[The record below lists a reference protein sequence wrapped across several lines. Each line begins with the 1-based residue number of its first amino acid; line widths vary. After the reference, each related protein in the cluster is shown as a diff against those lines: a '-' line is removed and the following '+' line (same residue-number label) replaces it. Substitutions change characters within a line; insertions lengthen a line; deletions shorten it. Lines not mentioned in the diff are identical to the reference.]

1 MFCLYFYFL
10 ILRTT
15 CIGTKYMTWKRNM
28 TWQCIRK
35 VWKLNMQGN
44 SWGKSWP
51 VSTSMGTLAHDEMRA
66 DLRFIMKLL
75 IEKETRSDKAHE
87 KYENW
92 TRRATAGG
100 KADPRTAVTTVVDF
114 TALSPATWAT
124 AKIAMH
130 LLATQKKHCYRW
142 VRHDW
147 KIHEIPFIIKTE
159 MLTSS
164 RKFNI
169 WRFLSICW
177 IPLVSSNYGPL

>member
-1 MFCLYFYFL
+1 M
-10 ILRTT
+10 
-15 CIGTKYMTWKRNM
+15 K
-28 TWQCIRK
+28 WQCIRK

-51 VSTSMGTLAHDEMRA
+51 FSTSMGTLAHDEMRA

-130 LLATQKKHCYRW
+130 HLATQKKHCYRW

-147 KIHEIPFIIKTE
+147 KNSWDPIHHKNWDAYFVTKIQYMTLFVHLLDP
-159 MLTSS
+159 
-164 RKFNI
+164 
-169 WRFLSICW
+169 LS
-177 IPLVSSNYGPL
+177 SSNYGPL